1 MAQTS
6 TERGKPRVLLIDDSE
21 IAVEAAR
28 AVLEQDGFDVRTAR
42 TLGEFNVILKS
53 WKPNIVL
60 TDVNMPGVSG
70 PDICKWIKVRMD
82 TQEVPVVLFSDLPD
96 PILEAVARAAGADGF
111 LSKAHGLSALSI
123 ELQSIYDGIV
133 W

>member
-1 MAQTS
+1 MNVTKSDA
-6 TERGKPRVLLIDDSE
+6 GKPRVLLIDDSE

-28 AVLEQDGFDVRTAR
+28 AVLEGDGFDVRTAH
-42 TLGEFNVILKS
+42 TLGEFNVILKT

-70 PDICKWIKVRMD
+70 PELCKWIKVRID
-82 TQEVPVVLFSDLPD
+82 TEGVPVVFFSDLPD
-96 PILEAVARAAGADGF
+96 PVLEAVARAAGADGF
-111 LSKAHGLSALSI
+111 LSKSHGLGELSA
-123 ELQSIYDGIV
+123 ELHSIYESIV